1 MNIRSIL
8 IVGGGTAGWMAAAGL
23 CKFFGPEELEI
34 SLVESQEVP
43 KIGVGES
50 TTAHFNEFVDIIGIP
65 DKEWMPECN
74 ATYKNNIRF
83 TDFRELNSVFEY
95 PFGGQSTKETVMLW
109 AKLAAIYDLPPESFS
124 EFLNTNTFLAKY
136 NRQSYNDERLDGYD
150 FHWDTAYQFDA
161 LAYGQFLKNKVCLKN
176 GVKHYYDDLVGV
188 EKDDDGYLTCV
199 VGKSQ
204 KYSADLYIDCTG
216 FNSLLLEKE
225 MGSEFLS
232 YKPWLANDSALV
244 CRLPYIDIET
254 ELTNTTNCTAIDNG
268 WVWNAPIW
276 NRIGTGYVYSSDFVD
291 DDTAEMEFRRH
302 LASES
307 RFVKRVE
314 EAEVR
319 KIDIKHGIHK
329 EAWVKN
335 VVGVGLA
342 YGFVEPLEST
352 ALVTTYKQIIH
363 LCSLLQKRKQRVNRL
378 DISGYNITTSND
390 TEGYR
395 DFVAMHYAAS
405 SRDDTPYWKYHT
417 QEKEWIGID
426 QSKHNP
432 LHFSFAGTSFNDHF
446 YASMVAIQQY
456 HVWTS
461 EADGYEY
468 IMAGSGYKPSSKY
481 EFDVYYKDNKNSQT
495 EEQLQQA
502 YEGWQSY
509 MHDLKKYIISKKPSS
524 YQFLKENIYLT
535 EEE

>member
-1 MNIRSIL
+1 M
-8 IVGGGTAGWMAAAGL
+8 
-23 CKFFGPEELEI
+23 
-34 SLVESQEVP
+34 
-43 KIGVGES
+43 
-50 TTAHFNEFVDIIGIP
+50 
-65 DKEWMPECN
+65 
-74 ATYKNNIRF
+74 
-83 TDFRELNSVFEY
+83 
-95 PFGGQSTKETVMLW
+95 
-109 AKLAAIYDLPPESFS
+109 
-124 EFLNTNTFLAKY
+124 
-136 NRQSYNDERLDGYD
+136 
-150 FHWDTAYQFDA
+150 
-161 LAYGQFLKNKVCLKN
+161 
-176 GVKHYYDDLVGV
+176 
-188 EKDDDGYLTCV
+188 
-199 VGKSQ
+199 
-204 KYSADLYIDCTG
+204 
-216 FNSLLLEKE
+216 
-225 MGSEFLS
+225 
-232 YKPWLANDSALV
+232 
-244 CRLPYIDIET
+244 
-254 ELTNTTNCTAIDNG
+254 TNTTNCTAIDNG

-307 RFVKRVE
+307 RFVKRAE

-329 EAWVKN
+329 EGWVKN

-352 ALVTTYKQIIH
+352 SLITTYKQIIH

-390 TEGYR
+390 SEGYR
-395 DFVAMHYAAS
+395 DFVAMHYAGS

-417 QEKEWIGID
+417 QEKEWIGIE

-456 HVWTS
+456 HIWTS

-468 IMAGSGYKPSSKY
+468 IMAGLGYKPSSKY
-481 EFDVYYKDNKNSQT
+481 EFDVYFKDNKKSET

-509 MHDLKKYIISKKPSS
+509 MHDLKKYVISKKPSS